1 MAKKQIITN
10 YTMGGEW
17 VFASASNSAHKLSYS
32 SDGSEREGSSN
43 SGVPKPVPT
52 NTYWSGKGSY
62 WTASG
67 IPWNGTGMTCGT
79 NTKVGDHYWST
90 YVFGA
95 DARQEVGRAENIEH
109 SPIYDPIIRRIKFD
123 WEKVDGSEKEN
134 RHHIRVATLGLIYRT
149 GNSSYGI
156 KSWPCP
162 TNEVLHRVEKS
173 TTSGSKQTGSYDK
186 LCDGAY
192 VKYPIG
198 FFVNLEWQGNGAGT
212 AKSGV
217 PKVIIKNLRLQADT
231 TEDPIMV
238 QFQNYSNFAPPN
250 PITMWTK

>member
-1 MAKKQIITN
+1 MALKIITN

-17 VFASASNSAHKLSYS
+17 VFGSREDKAYKLSFS
-32 SDGSEREGSSN
+32 SDGNDREGSSN
-43 SGVPKPVPT
+43 SGNPQSVPANK
-52 NTYWSGKGSY
+52 YYSGKGTY

-79 NTKVGDHYWST
+79 SSDIGDHYWST

-95 DARQEVGRAENIEH
+95 DAREEWGRASNIPH
-109 SPIYDPIIRRIKFD
+109 SPIYDEIICRIKFD
-123 WEKVDGSEKEN
+123 WEKIDGSTKEN

-162 TNEVLHRVEKS
+162 TGEVLHRFEKS
-173 TTSGSKQTGSYDK
+173 TTSGSKQTGSYNK
-186 LCDGAY
+186 LCGGAY

-198 FFVNLEWQGNGAGT
+198 FFVNLEWQGNGTGKAS
-212 AKSGV
+212 SGV
-217 PKVIIKNLRLQADT
+217 PKVIIKNLRLQAET
-231 TEDPIMV
+231 THDPIMV
-238 QFQNYSNFAPPN
+238 KFQNYSNFAKPN
-250 PITMWTK
+250 PIPMWTK